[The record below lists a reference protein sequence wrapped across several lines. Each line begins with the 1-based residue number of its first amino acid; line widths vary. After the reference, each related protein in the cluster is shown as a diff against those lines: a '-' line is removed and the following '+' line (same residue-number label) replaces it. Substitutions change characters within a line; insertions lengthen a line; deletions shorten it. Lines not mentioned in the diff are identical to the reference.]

1 MPKWRKFLLSGHSG
15 SAPIHFIDRERL
27 IVVRWMLFI
36 KLRVALKSIQWH
48 SRRDFKSNC
57 QEPMAIRLAIQ
68 WSTLKS
74 FEQPIGGFKTGQC
87 KIFIANCCLQ
97 NMAFVFP
104 SSNGHKVHLLRRT
117 LTRYG
122 HKSFI
127 TWFQPID
134 KILFFRN

>member
-27 IVVRWMLFI
+27 IVVGWMSFI

-48 SRRDFKSNC
+48 NRRDFKSNC

-68 WSTLKS
+68 WSTLKC

-87 KIFIANCCLQ
+87 KIFIANGNKTIVPFKVFWTANRSLKNRPMQ
-97 NMAFVFP
+97 NF
-104 SSNGHKVHLLRRT
+104 HRQLLFT
-117 LTRYG
+117 EHGLCI
-122 HKSFI
+122 S
-127 TWFQPID
+127 Q
-134 KILFFRN
+134 L